1 QGRNAVICGYWV
13 NMISILSIG
22 QLNPQ
27 IMLLHY
33 ADEETLLKLKNE
45 NVGIYYLPEQAIYND
60 LCYKKKFTRHLA
72 QNLMQ

>member
-1 QGRNAVICGYWV
+1 VICGYWV

-22 QLNPQ
+22 QLNQQ

-45 NVGIYYLPEQAIYND
+45 NVGIYYLPEKAIYND
-60 LCYKKKFTRHLA
+60 LCYKKKFTRQLA